1 MVKASWTRAS
11 LFGIQKY
18 MHVTHELNL
27 ASCIVGDNDVVVV
40 LIDLQCL
47 ECLVLDGAKNCISLC
62 LCLHLGS

>member
-1 MVKASWTRAS
+1 
-11 LFGIQKY
+11 